1 MRALVFDGQPGD
13 QQRLRL
19 ALDHATPD
27 PPPGE
32 VRVRTILAGIC
43 NTDIEIVRGYHGFQG
58 VLGHE
63 FVGLIEQAEDP
74 ALVGRRVVGE
84 ISASCRQCPTCR
96 AGRHT
101 HCPTR
106 TTLGIRNR
114 DGVLADS
121 FCMPVSSLHMIPDD
135 LPDKAAV
142 FTEPLAAA
150 CQVLEQVHIQPT
162 DRVIVLGDGKL
173 GLLVAQVVALTGCHL
188 VTVGRHPEKL
198 AILEARGMATVL
210 DGASTQ
216 LEDGEILGNADLVI
230 ECTGQPTGYLWARQC
245 LRPRGTLVLKSTYHG
260 LVETD
265 LSSLVVD
272 EIRVVG
278 SRCGPFPPAIR
289 LLSQNLVDVLPLV
302 EAEYPLDEAMAAFE
316 HAQRRG
322 ALKVLVRP

>member
-1 MRALVFDGQPGD
+1 MRALIFDSQPGGSPG
-13 QQRLRL
+13 LRL
-19 ALDHATPD
+19 ARDRATPD
-27 PPPGE
+27 PRQGE
-32 VRVRTILAGIC
+32 VRIRTILAGIC
-43 NTDIEIVRGYHGFQG
+43 NTDLEIVRGYAGFQG

-63 FVGLIEQAEDP
+63 FAGLVDQAEDP
-74 ALVGRRVVGE
+74 SLVGRRVVGE
-84 ISASCRQCPTCR
+84 ISASCRVCPTCR
-96 AGRHT
+96 AGHYT

-121 FCMPVSSLHMIPDD
+121 FCLPASNLHLLPDD
-135 LPDKAAV
+135 LPDEAAV

-150 CQVLEQVHIQPT
+150 CQVLEQIQVRPT

-173 GLLVAQVVALTGCHL
+173 GLLVAQVVALTGCDL
-188 VTVGRHPEKL
+188 VAVGRHPEKL
-198 AILEARGMATVL
+198 AILAARGMATVL
-210 DGASTQ
+210 DGGGTL
-216 LEDGEILGNADLVI
+216 LEDDADLVI
-230 ECTGQPTGYLWARQC
+230 ECTGQPEGFPLARQL

-260 LVETD
+260 LVQAD
-265 LSSLVVD
+265 LSSLVVN

-289 LLSQNLVDVLPLV
+289 LMSQGLVDVQSLV
-302 EAEYPLDEAMAAFE
+302 EAEYSLDEAMAAFS

>member
-1 MRALVFDGQPGD
+1 MRALVFDSQSGGP
-13 QQRLRL
+13 QRLRL
-19 ALDHATPD
+19 ALDRATPH
-27 PPPGE
+27 PPQGE
-32 VRVRTILAGIC
+32 VRIRTILAGIC
-43 NTDIEIVRGYHGFQG
+43 NTDLEIVRGYHGFQG

-63 FVGLIEQAEDP
+63 FVGLVEQAEDP
-74 ALVGRRVVGE
+74 SLVGRRVVGE
-84 ISASCRQCPTCR
+84 ISASCWQCPTCR

-106 TTLGIRNR
+106 TTLGILNR

-121 FCMPVSSLHMIPDD
+121 FCLPVSSLHMIPDD
-135 LPDKAAV
+135 LTDKMAV

-150 CQVLEQVHIQPT
+150 CQVLEQVQVRPT
-162 DRVIVLGDGKL
+162 DRVLVLGDGKL
-173 GLLVAQVVALTGCHL
+173 GLLVAQVVALTGCNL
-188 VTVGRHPEKL
+188 VAVGHHPEKL

-216 LEDGEILGNADLVI
+216 LEDGDIQGNADLVI
-230 ECTGQPTGYLWARQC
+230 ECTGQPEGYRRARQL

-260 LVETD
+260 LRQTD

>member
-1 MRALVFDGQPGD
+1 MRALIFDSQPGD
-13 QQRLRL
+13 PPRLHL
-19 ALDHATPD
+19 ALDRAAPD
-27 PPPGE
+27 PPQGE

-43 NTDIEIVRGYHGFQG
+43 NTDLEIVRGYAGFQG

-63 FVGLIEQAEDP
+63 FVGLVDQAEDRS
-74 ALVGRRVVGE
+74 LVGRRVVGE
-84 ISASCRQCPTCR
+84 ISASCRMCPTCR
-96 AGRHT
+96 AGRYT

-121 FCMPVSSLHMIPDD
+121 FCLPLSSLHL
-135 LPDKAAV
+135 LPDNLPDEAAV

-150 CQVLEQVHIQPT
+150 CQVLEQVQVRPT

-173 GLLVAQVVALTGCHL
+173 GLLVAQVVALTGCNL
-188 VTVGRHPEKL
+188 VAVGRHPEKL
-198 AILEARGMATVL
+198 SILAARGIT
-210 DGASTQ
+210 TQ
-216 LEDGEILGNADLVI
+216 LEDGEIEGNADLVI
-230 ECTGQPTGYLWARQC
+230 ECTGQPEGFFRARQL

-260 LVETD
+260 LVQTD

-272 EIRVVG
+272 EFRVVG

-289 LLSQNLVDVLPLV
+289 LLSQGLVDVLPLV